1 MSIAAVSWRTWE
13 GRVVEGKFPLR
24 QWLGGSDHSAVFLTE
39 RRDQTGQKAAI
50 KLIAA
55 DGTEANH
62 QLERWR
68 EAGQL
73 SNPHLI
79 RIFESG
85 RSQVNGTP
93 LLYAVMEYAE
103 EDLSQIL
110 PQRPLTPPEVGD
122 MLPPLLDA
130 LSYLHKKGFVHG
142 RIRPSN
148 VLAVGDQLKLTSDH
162 VTSSQET
169 ISPRR
174 QRDLFDAPE
183 TAAGII
189 SPASDLW
196 SVGATV
202 VAALMQNPGIP
213 GESSN
218 GDPGGDPGLPQAMPE
233 PFRSIAREC
242 LHFDPQRRCSIDSI
256 TVRLHPVARSIPA
269 PAPNRPE
276 PMHLSDGSR
285 SRMPAVIGAL
295 VAAALLIGLIVF
307 FFRGSGP
314 PRPSAGEQSQGESAA
329 PVAPQT
335 PPAPAPAQ
343 PRARA
348 AKPPATAPAPKTATR
363 PAPAKALPPKTPA
376 STAGAQGVATNQVL
390 PDISKN
396 ARNTIRGHIKVNVRV
411 EVDSTGKVTSSKLTN
426 AGPSRYFAD
435 KALQAS
441 QKWEF
446 TPPQIGGQ
454 PARSAWILHFRF
466 GRARTEVSTEQLN
479 R

>member
-39 RRDQTGQKAAI
+39 RRDQPGQKAAI

-55 DGTEANH
+55 DVAEANH
-62 QLERWR
+62 QLTSWR
-68 EAGQL
+68 DAGQL

-93 LLYAVMEYAE
+93 LLYVVMEYAE

-110 PQRPLTPPEVGD
+110 PQRPLTASEVGD

-130 LSYLHKKGFVHG
+130 LAYLHKKGFVHG
-142 RIRPSN
+142 RVRPSN

-162 VTSSQET
+162 VTPSQET

-189 SPASDLW
+189 SPASDMW

-218 GDPGGDPGLPQAMPE
+218 GDPGLPQTMPE

-269 PAPNRPE
+269 PPPARPE
-276 PMHLSDGSR
+276 PMRLSDGSR
-285 SRMPAVIGAL
+285 SRMPTVIGGL
-295 VAAALLIGLIVF
+295 IAAAILIAITVF

-314 PRPSAGEQSQGESAA
+314 GRPSAGEPSQSESAA
-329 PVAPQT
+329 PVVPQAQ
-335 PPAPAPAQ
+335 PSPAQ
-343 PRARA
+343 PGPTARA
-348 AKPPATAPAPKTATR
+348 TKPATAAPAPKTAMR
-363 PAPAKALPPKTPA
+363 PAPSKA
-376 STAGAQGVATNQVL
+376 STQKAGASTGGAQGVAIHQVL
-390 PDISKN
+390 PDISKS
-396 ARNTIRGHIKVNVRV
+396 ARNTITGHIKVNVRV
-411 EVDSTGKVTSSKLTN
+411 EVDSSGKVSSAKLIN
-426 AGPSRYFAD
+426 AGPSRYFAG

-441 QKWEF
+441 QQWEF
-446 TPPQIGGQ
+446 TSPQVAGQ
-454 PARSAWILHFRF
+454 PAHSAWMLHYRF
-466 GRARTEVSTEQLN
+466 GRARTEVSPEQLN